1 MVQSKLSDIELIEQ
15 TLTGNQ
21 SAYTDLVRR
30 HQRFVFTLALRFAK
44 RREDAEEIAQD
55 CFIKAYRSLASFQG
69 QSKFTT
75 WLYSIVYTT
84 AMTFLRKKRLDT
96 DSIDDENTFIQIE
109 NQAGAYDV
117 NNAENKSRSFY
128 LNQAIRQLLPDDAA
142 IITLFYKGE
151 QSLEEIGRAMGLEA
165 NTVKVKLFRARQ
177 RLKEKLERNLK
188 HEVKELI

>member
-1 MVQSKLSDIELIEQ
+1 MQSRLSDIELIDQ
-15 TLTGNQ
+15 TLAGDQ
-21 SAYTDLVRR
+21 SAYADLVKR

-44 RREDAEEIAQD
+44 NREDAEEIAQD
-55 CFIKAYRSLASFQG
+55 CFIKAYRSLESFQR
-69 QSKFTT
+69 QAKFTT

-84 AMTFLRKKRLDT
+84 AMTSLRKKRLDT
-96 DSIDDENTFIQIE
+96 DSIDNENTFIQVE
-109 NQAGAYDV
+109 SQNSSFDT
-117 NNAENKSRSFY
+117 NNAENRSRSFY
-128 LNQAIRQLLPDDAA
+128 LNQAIEQLLPDDAM

-151 QSLEEIGRAMGLEA
+151 QSLEEIGQTMGMEP